1 MQVTKLEFEGTV
13 ESQGRESRV
22 LLAVMR
28 VLIVWVRLCCSFVQE
43 FVDSAV
49 DGVSLLL
56 ELLRT
61 VQLQQQGGGAAG
73 QRQALLQEN
82 ACLQCLHGCLRCPD
96 APRRLAVSSA
106 GLFTLAVST
115 MSSVNKS
122 RVLALQV
129 WPPAPG
135 PAYFTT
141 SPN

>member
-1 MQVTKLEFEGTV
+1 M
-13 ESQGRESRV
+13 
-22 LLAVMR
+22 
-28 VLIVWVRLCCSFVQE
+28 QE

-61 VQLQQQGGGAAG
+61 VQLQQQGGQGGGGVAV

-82 ACLQCLHGCLRCPD
+82 ACLQCLHGCLRCHD

-129 WPPAPG
+129 CIHWSGVYPIHTQCIVPFG
-135 PAYFTT
+135 FVFK
-141 SPN
+141 NN

>member
-1 MQVTKLEFEGTV
+1 M
-13 ESQGRESRV
+13 
-22 LLAVMR
+22 
-28 VLIVWVRLCCSFVQE
+28 QE

-61 VQLQQQGGGAAG
+61 VQLQQQGGGGGGAAN
-73 QRQALLQEN
+73 QRQVLLQEN

-129 WPPAPG
+129 STWPG
-135 PAYFTT
+135 PGDT
-141 SPN
+141 SREFQT

>member
-1 MQVTKLEFEGTV
+1 M
-13 ESQGRESRV
+13 
-22 LLAVMR
+22 
-28 VLIVWVRLCCSFVQE
+28 QE

-61 VQLQQQGGGAAG
+61 VQLQQQGGGGGVAS

-129 WPPAPG
+129 SCSAVSCPRA
-135 PAYFTT
+135 
-141 SPN
+141 